1 MDVAESAEI
10 TVRLSAMAGSSVKR
24 RPYPARD
31 RAVVPIRSTHRN
43 REVRVVGGAER
54 IRFDASTVA
63 HNEIPRAPPALR
75 S

>member
-1 MDVAESAEI
+1 MPRGRLGTDGRRLYVHVA
-10 TVRLSAMAGSSVKR
+10 
-24 RPYPARD
+24 ARD
-31 RAVVPIRSTHRN
+31 RAVVPIHSTHRN